1 MSRPD
6 SDNDRSYPGD
16 AEPGGPSRRKPSW
29 LKKKI
34 LYTDE
39 SHGVK
44 SLLHD
49 LGLHTVCRSA
59 RCPNLSECFQNRR
72 ATFLILGNVCTR
84 RCSFCAVEK
93 SGTGPVPP
101 PDPEE
106 PSRIAEA
113 VKKLG
118 ISYAVITSVTR
129 DDLRDGGAGQFV
141 RTIGELRSLE
151 LRSIEPHSPALRSPG
166 LRPPASGGGE
176 TPSGGPL
183 KIEVLTPDFLGREE
197 SIRAVAEA
205 GPDVYNHN
213 VETVPR
219 LYPAVRPGAV
229 YQRSLALIAFLKREF
244 HGILLKSGLMVGM
257 GERAEEV
264 AEVLGDLRHA
274 GCDAVTIGQYLQPRR
289 WNHPVVEYV
298 APDVFHLYREKAEKL
313 GFLSVASGPYV
324 RSSYMAH
331 EGYERLVRP
340 SP

>member
-1 MSRPD
+1 MNGPGVD
-6 SDNDRSYPGD
+6 SDGSSAPDD
-16 AEPGGPSRRKPSW
+16 APANVSQRKPAW

-34 LYTDE
+34 HYTDE
-39 SHGVK
+39 NHRVK
-44 SLLHD
+44 TILHE

-59 RCPNLSECFQNRR
+59 RCPNLSECFHHKR

-84 RCSFCAVEK
+84 RCTFCAVEK
-93 SGTGPVPP
+93 AGAGAVLP

-106 PSRIAEA
+106 PSRIGEA
-113 VKKLG
+113 VRKLG
-118 ISYAVITSVTR
+118 LSYAVITSVTR
-129 DDLRDGGAGQFV
+129 DDLPDGGAGQFV

-151 LRSIEPHSPALRSPG
+151 LRSLELRQD
-166 LRPPASGGGE
+166 
-176 TPSGGPL
+176 GGPL

-219 LYPAVRPGAV
+219 LYTAVRPGAV
-229 YQRSLALIAFLKREF
+229 YARSLALLGFLKRAYPR
-244 HGILLKSGLMVGM
+244 IILKSGLMVGM

-264 AEVLGDLRHA
+264 AEVLGDLRRA
-274 GCDAVTIGQYLQPRR
+274 GCDAVTIGQYLRPRHR
-289 WNHPVVEYV
+289 NLPVVEYV
-298 APDVFHLYREKAEKL
+298 APETFRLYRERAERL

-331 EGYERLVRP
+331 EEYGRLARP
-340 SP
+340 